1 MNEDRST
8 NGSGRGWLE
17 RISQAFSGTLRNRQ
31 DLITEIQGAH
41 DRGLLDSD
49 ALAMTLGA
57 LHMNDQQVRD
67 VLIPRSQ
74 MQVVQQDADVR
85 SILPQVVESGHSR
98 FPVVGE
104 DRDEVVGIL
113 LAKDLLRCFTAEYAA
128 TLVSDLMRPVVVVP
142 ESKRLNVLLKEFRE
156 QRHHMA
162 IVIDEYGG
170 ISGLVT
176 IEDVLEEIVGDIDDE
191 HDDEEEETLVMQTG
205 PGRFLVQALTPI
217 DEFNEAFATQLSDE
231 EFDTVGGLVLAAFG
245 RLPNSGE
252 TVEIGGLNITIK
264 AADKR
269 RIHQLTVQMPA

>member
-1 MNEDRST
+1 
-8 NGSGRGWLE
+8 
-17 RISQAFSGTLRNRQ
+17 
-31 DLITEIQGAH
+31 
-41 DRGLLDSD
+41 
-49 ALAMTLGA
+49 
-57 LHMNDQQVRD
+57 
-67 VLIPRSQ
+67 
-74 MQVVQQDADVR
+74 
-85 SILPQVVESGHSR
+85 
-98 FPVVGE
+98 VVGE

-113 LAKDLLRCFTAEYAA
+113 LAKDLLRCFTAEYEA

-217 DEFNEAFATQLSDE
+217 DEFNEAFATKLSDE

-269 RIHQLTVQMPA
+269 RIHQLTVQTPA